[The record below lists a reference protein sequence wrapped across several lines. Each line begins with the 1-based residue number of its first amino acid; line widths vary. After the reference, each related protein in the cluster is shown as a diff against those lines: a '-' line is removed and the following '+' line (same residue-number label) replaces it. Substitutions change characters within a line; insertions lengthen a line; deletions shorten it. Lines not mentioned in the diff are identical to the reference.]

1 MNREEKNQQTLRKIL
16 DGALAEF
23 SAQGYGGSSL
33 NRLCAARDISKGIV
47 YHYFDTKDALFLACV
62 EECFRRLTD
71 FIRTRMTPEQE
82 NPEARLEQYFDA
94 RWTFFRE
101 HPVYQR
107 IFCEAVMTP
116 PAHLSGEIRQRRQDF
131 DALNTEILEG
141 LLASVPLRP
150 DITREE
156 AADAFRLFQDFV
168 NTRCHTAETD
178 FAARERGCRQALNI
192 LLYGIIERRGL
203 C

>member
-23 SAQGYGGSSL
+23 SGQGYGGSSI
-33 NRLCAARDISKGIV
+33 NRLCAAQDISKGIV

-62 EECFRRLTD
+62 EECFRQLTD
-71 FIRTRMTPEQE
+71 FIRVRMDPARGSA
-82 NPEARLEQYFDA
+82 EARLECYFNA

-116 PAHLSGEIRQRRQDF
+116 PAHLIGEIRRRRQDF
-131 DALNTEILEG
+131 DDLNTEILEE
-141 LLASVPLRP
+141 LLSSVPLRP
-150 DITREE
+150 DITKEE
-156 AADAFRLFQDFV
+156 AADTFRQFQDFV
-168 NTRCHTAETD
+168 NARCHTAETD
-178 FAARERGCRQALNI
+178 FAARERSCRRTLNV
-192 LLYGIIERRGL
+192 LLYGVMERKEL